1 MEGQIHWPSR
11 NCTPLPC
18 PLYSTRL
25 LRSHWSSEAK
35 RADTALCVA
44 RQDLIIFPDEA
55 VFKKVKQCTTGRV
68 FLLEWKSTE
77 RRLFFWMQEPSDEK
91 DAELC
96 EKVNKAL
103 NSPPAAE
110 GAHGNLLLQ
119 HATTRTWLFVLE
131 AMLTVRFG
139 QTMQEARPALV
150 ACPVWRE

>member
-1 MEGQIHWPSR
+1 VCR
-11 NCTPLPC
+11 TC
-18 PLYSTRL
+18 
-25 LRSHWSSEAK
+25 
-35 RADTALCVA
+35 
-44 RQDLIIFPDEA
+44 QDLIIFPDEA

-110 GAHGNLLLQ
+110 GA
-119 HATTRTWLFVLE
+119 ATCCASTRYRTGLKNK
-131 AMLTVRFG
+131 MLTVRVG
-139 QTMQEARPALV
+139 QTVQEVRPALV
-150 ACPVWRE
+150 ACRVWRE

>member
-1 MEGQIHWPSR
+1 
-11 NCTPLPC
+11 
-18 PLYSTRL
+18 L
-25 LRSHWSSEAK
+25 LCSHWSSEAK
-35 RADTALCVA
+35 RADTTLCVA
-44 RQDLIIFPDEA
+44 HQDLIIFPDEA

-110 GAHGNLLLQ
+110 GAHGNLLQ
-119 HATTRTWLFVLE
+119 HATTLSSSS
-131 AMLTVRFG
+131 
-139 QTMQEARPALV
+139 
-150 ACPVWRE
+150 